1 MPPFIWNG
9 KTTKRTT
16 CFPASAGIIHCLAY
30 AIVFPFIPRY
40 RHLDQSGIPLAKAGM
55 TMEASPGLLWT
66 VLSMPALIAGPGF
79 LQMGKYINSKERSA

>member
-16 CFPASAGIIHCLAY
+16 CFPASAWIIHCLAC

-40 RHLDQSGIPLAKAGM
+40 RHLDQGGTPLAKAGM
-55 TMEASPGLLWT
+55 TMAASPGLLWT
-66 VLSMPALIAGPGF
+66 VLSMPALIAGLGF
-79 LQMGKYINSKERSA
+79 LQMGKYINRKERSA